1 MLEVPTGTIL
11 TVEVLEVPTGT
22 ILTVAVGLMFLLVP
36 Y

>member
-11 TVEVLEVPTGT
+11 TVEVLEVPTGI